1 MNFVLRSSTTSS
13 YCTSRSRR
21 TSRTRA
27 SLQKS
32 SVGVSRRG
40 RLSHH
45 SSRARAS
52 RVSSARCAIRIGKS
66 RHIARSLFTRRE
78 PRRRLF
84 LLRRSTSAL
93 ALAALLP
100 TLSREFQSAPHPR
113 ALHLI
118 RRSDGV
124 HDAVGRGLQ
133 GSKNRHRARDNDVV
147 DARALRGAALLSSTT
162 GRRNGN
168 GNGTRPTDG
177 DARANDKTNVY
188 KFKKTHNSHDGDEF
202 DVKVQRGV
210 RRNHA
215 AGAALTV
222 PELGGNDELPL
233 PPDAHGR

>member
-1 MNFVLRSSTTSS
+1 MFINYKLVLYVACPS
-13 YCTSRSRR
+13 TSRP
-21 TSRTRA
+21 RA

-52 RVSSARCAIRIGKS
+52 RVSSSRCAIRIGKS
-66 RHIARSLFTRRE
+66 RHIARLLFTRRVS
-78 PRRRLF
+78 RRRLF

-118 RRSDGV
+118 RRAHGV

-147 DARALRGAALLSSTT
+147 DARALRGAALLSSTP
-162 GRRNGN
+162 GRRNEK
-168 GNGTRPTDG
+168 RERDATDG
-177 DARANDKTNVY
+177 RRRESERQNMLVYKNSDKTIHTMATSSTSKYNVA
-188 KFKKTHNSHDGDEF
+188 F
-202 DVKVQRGV
+202 
-210 RRNHA
+210 
-215 AGAALTV
+215 
-222 PELGGNDELPL
+222 GGIT
-233 PPDAHGR
+233 PPAPR